1 MGCACN
7 DNKPAAPEP
16 TYEVTYPNGERKL
29 VTGEHAAK
37 VAKTMGP
44 AGTEYSKL

>member
-7 DNKPAAPEP
+7 DAKPAAPEP
-16 TYEVTYPNGERKL
+16 EYVVTYPSGERKQ

-44 AGTEYSKL
+44 PGTEYSRA